1 MDKVH
6 CKRIYFLFFLSHQTS
21 LAASSHCISMDWQ
34 MDGAFSLFFPFC
46 VFFNCISFLLVH
58 TYFYFLFFLFA
69 YLFSFLCLFYWVTR
83 MATDGPGLTRT
94 DRDRP
99 RQTHED
105 SDGPSRT
112 RINIFCSLIEY
123 LM

>member
-58 TYFYFLFFLFA
+58 TYFYFLFF
-69 YLFSFLCLFYWVTR
+69 FLHIFFHFYVFFIELPRWPQTDQDLLELTVT
-83 MATDGPGLTRT
+83 DP
-94 DRDRP
+94 DRP
-99 RQTHED
+99 M
-105 SDGPSRT
+105 RT
-112 RINIFCSLIEY
+112 QMDPVGLELISFAVLSNI
-123 LM
+123 